1 MKKLS
6 NNKFFMSI
14 FPSIAAIIF
23 GLVIGFITLIFFNP
37 SNAVGGLV
45 TLLTT
50 GFSEASKLG
59 NVFSTAAPLL
69 MTGLAVGVA
78 YKCGLF
84 NIGAAGQFLI
94 GGFAAVYVG
103 IVFQAAAMPNAP
115 FVEIGWRI
123 SSNHWRKGYALE
135 AAQASLK
142 FAFET
147 LAVDSVYTITNLNNL
162 PSIGVMKKLGMK
174 NQDQDFDH
182 PALPKEHPLARHC
195 LYGITRD
202 TALFK

>member
-1 MKKLS
+1 MHL
-6 NNKFFMSI
+6 NKIEETDHLPLETERLLLRQWQGKDLEPFAEMTADSLVMEH
-14 FPSIAAIIF
+14 FPSTLTRSESDE
-23 GLVIGFITLIFFNP
+23 LVCKLRHHIDQRGWGFWAVERKDTHAFIGF
-37 SNAVGGLV
+37 
-45 TLLTT
+45 
-50 GFSEASKLG
+50 
-59 NVFSTAAPLL
+59 
-69 MTGLAVGVA
+69 
-78 YKCGLF
+78 
-84 NIGAAGQFLI
+84 
-94 GGFAAVYVG
+94 VG
-103 IVFQAAAMPNAP
+103 IIYQAAAMPNAP

-147 LAVDSVYTITNLNNL
+147 LAADSVYAITNLNNL